1 MTFAPAKDLKKPK
14 YKKLDIFHDGWE
26 SIDLGNPPTGNEVVR
41 EVKTI
46 ISDIG
51 NTTDKQK
58 QQYINCDLDTS
69 YYIKQ
74 YMDEHGLEYDED
86 TLIHI
91 EQNCRPIINILRT
104 FIIVQDHIKLQRN

>member
-1 MTFAPAKDLKKPK
+1 MFIENVLKISGMTFAPAKDLKKPK

-58 QQYINCDLDTS
+58 QQYINSQQTS
-69 YYIKQ
+69 K
-74 YMDEHGLEYDED
+74 
-86 TLIHI
+86 
-91 EQNCRPIINILRT
+91 
-104 FIIVQDHIKLQRN
+104 K